1 MLEHYRK
8 PLTINGITLD
18 YTKETFIM
26 GILNVT
32 PDSFSDGGNYT
43 SIEAAVQQAKKMVA
57 EGAKIIDVGGES
69 TEQQAKKMVAEGAK
83 IIDVGGEST
92 RPGHDV
98 ISEEEEIAR
107 VVPVIEA
114 LVKEVKAIISID
126 TYKANVAEAAIKAG
140 AHMINDVWGAKADA
154 RMASVAAQYNVPIIL
169 MHNRDNTEY
178 KYFWLEVHKELQESL
193 AIARAAGVPDDHI
206 ILDPGIGFGKT
217 TAQNIKMMQ
226 HLPDLVAMG
235 YPVLLATSRKSMI
248 GNVLDLPTAERLEGT
263 MATVVYGIDKGCHMM
278 RLHDIEPM
286 RRAMKM
292 TDVLVGKQTIE
303 EA

>member
-43 SIEAAVQQAKKMVA
+43 SVAKAVA
-57 EGAKIIDVGGES
+57 
-69 TEQQAKKMVAEGAK
+69 QAKKMVAEGAK

-92 RPGHDV
+92 RPGHV
-98 ISEEEEIAR
+98 EISEEEEIAR

-114 LVKEVKAIISID
+114 LVREVHAVISID
-126 TYKANVAEAAIKAG
+126 TYKANVAEAAINAG

-169 MHNRDNTEY
+169 MHNRDNTDY
-178 KYFWLEVHKELQESL
+178 KYFWLEVHKDLQQSL
-193 AIARAAGVPDDHI
+193 AIARAAGVPDAHI

-263 MATVVYGIDKGCHMM
+263 MATVVYGIDRGCHMM

>member
-43 SIEAAVQQAKKMVA
+43 SVAKAVA
-57 EGAKIIDVGGES
+57 
-69 TEQQAKKMVAEGAK
+69 QAKKMVAEGAK

-92 RPGHDV
+92 RPGHV
-98 ISEEEEIAR
+98 EISEEEEIAR

-114 LVKEVKAIISID
+114 LVREVHAVISID

-169 MHNRDNTEY
+169 MHNRDNTDY
-178 KYFWLEVHKELQESL
+178 KYFWLEVHKDLQQSL
-193 AIARAAGVPDDHI
+193 AIARAAGVPDAHI

-217 TAQNIKMMQ
+217 TEQNIKMMQ

-263 MATVVYGIDKGCHMM
+263 MATVVYGIDRGCHMM

>member
-69 TEQQAKKMVAEGAK
+69 TRL
-83 IIDVGGEST
+83 D
-92 RPGHDV
+92 HDV

-154 RMASVAAQYNVPIIL
+154 RMASVAARYNVPIIL
-169 MHNRDNTEY
+169 MHNRANTEY

-193 AIARAAGVPDDHI
+193 ALARAAGVPDDHI

>member
-43 SIEAAVQQAKKMVA
+43 SIEAAV
-57 EGAKIIDVGGES
+57 
-69 TEQQAKKMVAEGAK
+69 QQAKKMVAEGAK

-278 RLHDIEPM
+278 RLHDIEPI

>member
-43 SIEAAVQQAKKMVA
+43 SIEAAV
-57 EGAKIIDVGGES
+57 
-69 TEQQAKKMVAEGAK
+69 QQAKKMVAEGAK

-292 TDVLVGKQTIE
+292 TAVLVGKQTIE

>member
-69 TEQQAKKMVAEGAK
+69 TR
-83 IIDVGGEST
+83 S
-92 RPGHDV
+92 GHDV